1 MKRYL
6 KKVLLPCVLLIV
18 LLALSLLGASAATS
32 EDATAAST
40 VQRIASSA
48 DLVNAVNLYKQN
60 NPTAAQ
66 HRIAAGHKLVYSEN
80 SSFKDN
86 VNATTSVFS
95 CYARRGAMDLAGYT
109 LASGGTTS
117 NNGFNVLKNLG
128 ITAVSDTTG
137 ASGREILVGVVDR
150 AAQAPF
156 RAMVDVNEFG
166 IMVTED
172 HIILMAWQDAA
183 LKACVDIFKA
193 YLSANN
199 LTLPVG
205 FTAVGVADAKWKVDF
220 VRPAGANIA
229 LTAGQFVNDDSL
241 QFLYTGS
248 GVTRDAYLTYC
259 TQLAGSGYTLVW
271 QNTVGNNEFRM
282 YQSTAKGTALY
293 VAYNDYTYRAEF
305 DALYQTNYGTADD
318 AFAPEFERCI
328 RLVSSPLSSVSLPA
342 NINTQQSYTKV
353 TSSYMTTLGIASSNV
368 GAGYVIMLEDG
379 RFVVIDGGKCTHG
392 TGGTDWCA
400 EVQLIWNA
408 MLNLY
413 KKAYGASAVPTAQR
427 PLHVA
432 AWYLTHGHADH
443 YGAFQRMITLIGQD
457 ASKKA
462 VFKMDYIIA
471 NLPGNYSLFE
481 NTSTTWGYNNNA
493 NIHAMR
499 NAIGNVQYIKA
510 QTGQRIYLANLMI
523 EVLMTYQDHLPNPIY
538 NTNDTNT
545 ILRFHIQT
553 SSVTSGSVTSL
564 PGNAVRVLF
573 LGDSWRPASRYLCA
587 MYGSYLKSDISQ
599 LAHHGNIG
607 CEQELYQTISPR
619 AVLFNHDKSSL
630 ISYVWGSTTSS
641 NPETKHAYAV
651 DKYVVNRATMNG
663 KKLLSVQYVWAA
675 VAGTYTTLQFT
686 TAGAQ
691 YESAF
696 DLVTGRAITYVDA
709 SKASS
714 QQNGFVRHSNVCTA
728 HVGLKSCTEDY
739 TCELCGEAVSAPGHD
754 FTGAWQKDATGHWH
768 VCKRTGCSETD
779 TKVQHTPAAD
789 DGDCTT
795 AIKCTVC
802 DAVTTAASGGHAGGT
817 ATCSAKPRCATCG
830 KSYGALAAHTPDA
843 DDGDC
848 TTPIPCTA
856 CGGIATAGASA
867 HTGGTASCTQKAE
880 CTVCGKEYGAFAAHT
895 PATDDGDCTTPI
907 PCTVCGGIATAG
919 ASAHTGGT
927 ASCTQKAECTV
938 CGKAYGELASH
949 ADANGDGECDV
960 CAQMLTPSDSADA
973 EAPSSPGDAGEESG
987 GGSVAVLVLALVAT
1001 VLLVAV
1007 LGLVLAM
1014 RRRIT

>member
-1 MKRYL
+1 MRRCF
-6 KKVLLPCVLLIV
+6 KKILLSCLLLIA
-18 LLALSLLGASAATS
+18 LLALSFLGASAATT
-32 EDATAAST
+32 EDATVAGT
-40 VQRIASSA
+40 VPRIASST

-66 HRIAAGHKLVYSEN
+66 HLIAAGHKLVYSEN

-109 LASGGTTS
+109 LASSGTTS

-128 ITAVSDTTG
+128 VTAISDAG
-137 ASGREILVGVVDR
+137 SASGREILVGVVDR

-156 RAMVDVNEFG
+156 RTMVDVNEFG

-172 HIILMAWQDAA
+172 HIILMAWQDVA

-205 FTAVGVADAKWKVDF
+205 FAAVGVADAKWKVDF
-220 VRPAGANIA
+220 VRPTGANIS

-248 GVTRDAYLTYC
+248 GVTQDAYLTYC
-259 TQLAGSGYTLVW
+259 TQLAGNGYTLVW
-271 QNTVGNNEFRM
+271 QNTIGNNEFRM

-293 VAYNDYTYRAEF
+293 VAYNDYTYDAQM
-305 DALYQTNYGTADD
+305 DALYQANYGTADD

-353 TSSYMTTLGIASSNV
+353 TNSYMTTLGIASSNV

-400 EVQLIWNA
+400 EVQLIWNT

-413 KKAYGASAVPTAQR
+413 KKAYGTSAVPTAQR

-432 AWYLTHGHADH
+432 AWYLTHGHGDH
-443 YGAFQRMITLIGQD
+443 YAAFQRMITLIGND
-457 ASKKA
+457 AAKKA

-471 NLPGNYSLFE
+471 NLPGDYSLFE
-481 NTSTTWGYNNNA
+481 NTSTKWGYSNNA
-493 NIHAMR
+493 NIHTMR

-553 SSVTSGSVTSL
+553 SNVASGSVTSL

-607 CEQELYQTISPR
+607 CEQELYQLIAPTG
-619 AVLFNHDKSSL
+619 VLFNNDKSSFL
-630 ISYVWGSTTSS
+630 SYVWGSTSSS

-651 DKYVVNRATMNG
+651 DQYVVRRATLNG
-663 KKLLSVQYVWAA
+663 KTLLSVRYVWAA

-686 TAGAQ
+686 TSGAQ
-691 YESAF
+691 YDSAF
-696 DLVTGRAITYVDA
+696 DLVTGKTITYVDA
-709 SKASS
+709 TKASS
-714 QQNGFVRHSNVCTA
+714 AQNGFVKHLTGCTT
-728 HVGLKSCTEDY
+728 HVGASSCTQGF
-739 TCELCGEAVSAPGHD
+739 TCEVCGEAVAALGHD
-754 FTGAWQKDATGHWH
+754 FTGAWQKDETGHWH

-779 TKVQHTPAAD
+779 QKVDHTPAAD

-795 AIKCTVC
+795 AVKCTVC
-802 DAVTTAASGGHAGGT
+802 AAVTTAASGGHAGGT
-817 ATCSAKPRCATCG
+817 ATCRAKPRCATCG

-848 TTPIPCTA
+848 TTPV
-856 CGGIATAGASA
+856 S
-867 HTGGTASCTQKAE
+867 
-880 CTVCGKEYGAFAAHT
+880 CTVCGGVAVTAAGDHAGGTATCTKQAECVRCGKGYGALAAHT
-895 PATDDGDCTTPI
+895 PIADDGDCTTPVL
-907 PCTVCGGIATAG
+907 CTVCGGAAIPAK
-919 ASAHTGGT
+919 SAHTGST
-927 ASCTQKAECTV
+927 ATCTHKAV
-938 CGKAYGELASH
+938 CMLCGRAYGELGSH
-949 ADANGDGECDV
+949 VDADEDGKCDT

-973 EAPSSPGDAGEESG
+973 EAPSLPDDTGEESG
-987 GGSVAVLVLALVAT
+987 GRNVAFLVIALVAT
-1001 VLLVAV
+1001 ALLAAV
-1007 LGLVLAM
+1007 LGFMLAT
-1014 RRRIT
+1014 RRRIK